1 MGVLT
6 TAYSISPSQMRKL
19 RADENNFK
27 LLLSIDL
34 NSQPKWKVGK
44 YEFDKH
50 FEETIGI
57 LRDCGHQKTFRLLN
71 FENYHNPRYK
81 NFWNYEG
88 YNLWSIT
95 PAELRIICNEL
106 EGASFEKLKTIGL
119 AAETT
124 DYFGKIIPEE
134 MYEYYVGDI
143 DVTKDFF
150 KQTAEQENFLVF
162 AAA

>member
-6 TAYSISPSQMRKL
+6 TAYSVSLSQMRKL

-27 LLLSIDL
+27 LLLQIDL
-34 NSQPKWKVGK
+34 NSPPKWKVGK

-57 LRDCGHQKTFRLLN
+57 LRACDYRKTFRLLD

-88 YNLWSIT
+88 YNIRSIT
-95 PAELRIICNEL
+95 PAELKIICDEL
-106 EGASFEKLKTIGL
+106 ADATFEKLKTVGL
-119 AAETT
+119 AAETM

-143 DVTKDFF
+143 EEIKDFF
-150 KQTAEQENFLVF
+150 KRTAEQKNFLVF
-162 AAA
+162 ATA